1 MTETEKE
8 QLNPLFINPLET
20 SPGLTV
26 NDLNRYLSAIRSAE
40 ELSITID
47 TMEEGV
53 FLADALDGLKRLPDE
68 SIDLILTAPPES
80 PWRDIGVQGERMT
93 IQEYYQWS
101 NRWIMESQRVLKK
114 TGSLYMLC
122 GWRFSGMYHSILSD
136 YLRIQTRITW
146 RNRNTKDKGKSK
158 TWDNELGDIWFAT
171 KTNAFIFNNN
181 VNENESIT
189 GGLNKVKNISN
200 LWMEYY
206 NSANEEYSNDLPEML
221 LSKIL
226 EVSSYK
232 LSWVVDPFMR
242 QGSVGVAVKYL
253 GRRFIGFETDK
264 DSLLLAMKRIDN
276 A

>member
-1 MTETEKE
+1 MPGTEKE

-80 PWRDIGVQGERMT
+80 PWRDIGAQGERMT

-101 NRWIMESQRVLKK
+101 NQWLMESRRVLKK
-114 TGSLYMLC
+114 TGSLYLLC

-136 YLRIQTRITW
+136 YFRVQTRITW
-146 RNRNTKDKGKSK
+146 RNRKTKDKGKSK
-158 TWDNELGDIWFAT
+158 TWYNELGDIWFAT
-171 KTNAFIFNNN
+171 RTNAFIFNNE
-181 VNENESIT
+181 VNESIS
-189 GGLNKVKNISN
+189 GGLNEVKNISN

-206 NSANEEYSNDLPEML
+206 HSANEENSNDLPEML
-221 LSKIL
+221 LNKIL

-242 QGSVGVAVKYL
+242 QGSVGVAVKHL

>member
-1 MTETEKE
+1 MADTEKK

-26 NDLNRYLSAIRSAE
+26 NDLNRYLSAVRSVE

-53 FLADALDGLKRLPDE
+53 FLADATEGLKRLPDE
-68 SIDLILTAPPES
+68 SIDLIITAPPES

-93 IQEYYQWS
+93 IQEYFQWS
-101 NRWIMESQRVLKK
+101 NQWIKESLRVLKK
-114 TGSLYMLC
+114 TGSLYLLC
-122 GWRFSGMYHSILSD
+122 GWRYSGMYHSILSD
-136 YLRIQTRITW
+136 YFRVQTRITW
-146 RNRNTKDKGKSK
+146 RNRKTKDKGKSK
-158 TWDNELGDIWFAT
+158 TWDNEIGDIWVGS
-171 KTNAFIFNNN
+171 KTNAFIFNNEPD
-181 VNENESIT
+181 ENESIP
-189 GGLNKVKNISN
+189 GELNEVKNLSN
-200 LWMEYY
+200 LWMEYF
-206 NSANEEYSNDLPEML
+206 NSTGEENSNDLPEML
-221 LSKIL
+221 LNKIL
-226 EVSSYK
+226 GVSSYK

-242 QGSVGVAVKYL
+242 QGSVGEAVKHL

>member
-1 MTETEKE
+1 MTGTEKE
-8 QLNPLFINPLET
+8 QLNPLFTNPLEA

-26 NDLNRYLSAIRSAE
+26 DDLNRYLSAIRSAE
-40 ELSITID
+40 EISTTID
-47 TMEEGV
+47 TIEEGV
-53 FLADALDGLKRLPDE
+53 FWADALDGLKRLPDE

-80 PWRDIGVQGERMT
+80 PWRDIGTQGERMT

-101 NRWIMESQRVLKK
+101 NQWVMESQRVLKK
-114 TGSLYMLC
+114 TGSLYLLC

-136 YLRIQTRITW
+136 HLRIQTRITW
-146 RNRNTKDKGKSK
+146 RNRKTKDKVKSK

-171 KTNAFIFNNN
+171 RTNAFIFNND
-181 VNENESIT
+181 VNEIEPIS
-189 GGLNKVKNISN
+189 GGLSKVKNASN

-206 NSANEEYSNDLPEML
+206 NSAKEEYFNDLPEML

-232 LSWVVDPFMR
+232 LGWVVDPFMR
-242 QGSVGVAVKYL
+242 QGSVGVAVKQL

>member
-181 VNENESIT
+181 VDENESIS